1 MASSDEKIG
10 PAELIDRARALR
22 PVLQDRQEAAERS
35 RRIPEETI
43 ADLRDAGLFRALQP
57 RHHGGLEVALDDAM
71 QIIMEIAAGCGS
83 TGWVF
88 AVMAMHQW
96 QIGMFPPECQ
106 DDVWGDNPQALTA
119 SSFPPVGAA
128 VAAEGG
134 WRLDGSWP
142 FTSGCDNADWN
153 ILGVRT
159 LPAPGADPTG
169 QGYVIIPK
177 GDYTIEDKW
186 HVVGLSGTGSKDVIV
201 GDAFVPGHRLLTLP
215 DALSGAPPG
224 AVRNTG
230 PLYRI
235 PFFAAISTCLCA
247 PVLGI
252 AQGVLDDYVAET
264 SGRMTKGAAIAQP
277 RPMAELPTI
286 HLRVAEAAAGIDAA
300 RLLLLRDCA
309 ELMETV
315 AERRPLTELHR
326 ARNKGDLGYAVRL
339 AKQATESLF
348 ESAGGHALYT
358 SGRLQRAWRDL
369 HAAAMHIS
377 LNWDASGA
385 LYGRVMLGQPAGP
398 AQF

>member
-1 MASSDEKIG
+1 MT
-10 PAELIDRARALR
+10 AENDTILPSELLDRARALR
-22 PVLQDRQEAAERS
+22 PVLRERQEIAERD
-35 RRIPEETI
+35 RRIPEKTI

-57 RHHGGLEVALDDAM
+57 IHHGGLEFALDDAM
-71 QIIMEIAAGCGS
+71 RIIMEVASGCGS
-83 TGWVF
+83 TGWVY

-106 DDVWGDNPQALTA
+106 DDVWGENRGAVTA

-128 VAAEGG
+128 VAEDGG
-134 WRLDGSWP
+134 WRLSGKWP
-142 FTSGCDNADWN
+142 FTSGCDNADWI

-159 LPAPGADPTG
+159 RPEPGAEPTG
-169 QGYVIIPK
+169 QGYVILPR
-177 GDYTIEDKW
+177 GDYAIEDHW
-186 HVVGLSGTGSKDVIV
+186 HVVGLAGTGSKDIIV
-201 GDAFVPGHRLLTLP
+201 DDAFVPGHRLLTL
-215 DALSGAPPG
+215 DEALSGAPPG
-224 AVRNTG
+224 AARNTG

-252 AQGVLDDYVAET
+252 AEGVLEDYVAET
-264 SGRMTKGAAIAQP
+264 SGRMTKGAAIAAP
-277 RPMAELPTI
+277 RPMAELATI
-286 HLRVAEAAAGIDAA
+286 HLRVAEAAAGLDAA
-300 RLLLLRDCA
+300 RLLFLRDCA
-309 ELMETV
+309 ELMATV
-315 AERRPLTELHR
+315 AEGRPLTELHR
-326 ARNKGDLGYAVRL
+326 ARNKGDLGYAVRI
-339 AKQATESLF
+339 AKQATGSLF

-377 LNWDASGA
+377 LNWDATGA